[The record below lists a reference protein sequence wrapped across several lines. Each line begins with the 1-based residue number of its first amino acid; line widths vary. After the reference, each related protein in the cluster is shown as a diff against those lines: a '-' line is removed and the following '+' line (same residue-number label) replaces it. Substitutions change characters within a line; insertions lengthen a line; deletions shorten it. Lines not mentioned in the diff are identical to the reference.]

1 MLIYTM
7 RLCIELEIA
16 TDANKNLTL
25 QNSLLFANDIMEEQ
39 IPDVTVKTIEREDEK
54 SIYYN
59 GVWMT
64 YDEYMKGM
72 DYYNRYWRD

>member
-1 MLIYTM
+1 M